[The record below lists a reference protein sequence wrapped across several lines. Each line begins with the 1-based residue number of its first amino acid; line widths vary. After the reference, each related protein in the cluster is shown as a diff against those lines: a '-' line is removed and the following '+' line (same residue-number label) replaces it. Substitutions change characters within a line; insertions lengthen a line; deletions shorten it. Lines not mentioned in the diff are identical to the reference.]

1 MRLLAGSTRK
11 NINTFQV
18 AFAKDGTAWAAVDR
32 HLFIGGKGGTKWSG
46 YWEAPSEIRTITCG
60 Q

>member
-32 HLFIGGKGGTKWSG
+32 NLFVGSKDGTEWRQ
-46 YWEAPSEIRTITCG
+46 YWEAPSEIQIITCG
-60 Q
+60 L